1 MDDKKYPQ
9 PVESIAI
16 IIAVFFITFFILLIY
31 PVYRLAT
38 GQPEMGM
45 ESTKYFLL
53 LGVLPMLILPYLYA
67 RFRGYD
73 TVSLF
78 RLKAVPPY
86 IIFMSFLIGIGLS
99 VVGDE
104 IDSLIRTIVDTP
116 DFLKNIMVSMQ
127 AESPFDW
134 ILLISGVVFGAAFSE
149 EMVFRGFLQV
159 PLEEKGDV
167 TKAVLLVSLAWTLFH
182 TNPWWAVPIFIM
194 GIVIGFLAWRTGS
207 IVPGIIVH
215 GVNNFLSLLYA
226 NFQEEMEWYTMGD
239 HVSPVIFI
247 PALAILVYSIYNLS
261 QLYQPPSEEI

>member
-9 PVESIAI
+9 PIESIAI
-16 IIAVFFITFFILLIY
+16 IIAVFMITFVILMIY
-31 PVYRLAT
+31 PIYRLAT

-53 LGVLPMLILPYLYA
+53 LGVLPMLTLPYLYS
-67 RFRGYD
+67 RLRGYD
-73 TVSLF
+73 TVNLF
-78 RLKAVPPY
+78 RLKAVPGNVL
-86 IIFMSFLIGIGLS
+86 FMSVLIGIGIS

-104 IDSLIRTIVDTP
+104 IDSLVRLVVETP
-116 DFLKNIMVSMQ
+116 DFLEEIMVSMK

-182 TNPWWAVPIFIM
+182 TNPWWAIPIFIM

-207 IVPGIIVH
+207 IIPGIIVH

-226 NFQEEMEWYTMGD
+226 NYQEDLDWYTSGN
-239 HVSPVIFI
+239 HVSPLIFL
-247 PALAILVYSIYNLS
+247 PALAILVYSVYSLTQFYQS
-261 QLYQPPSEEI
+261 QDEKM